1 MCPKLSKSKKG
12 AAPAEPTDE
21 VEAAAAVDLSGP
33 FVGHK
38 VKVICESMAANFGR
52 VATVVGQVDWALTNP
67 FWPYQ
72 NS

>member
-1 MCPKLSKSKKG
+1 MCSKLSKSKKG

-38 VKVICESMAANFGR
+38 VKAICESMAANFGR
-52 VATVVGQVDWALTNP
+52 VATVVGQVDWALTNT
-67 FWPYQ
+67 FWADQ
-72 NS
+72 I